1 MCLSISVFSELLTSS
16 LLIGPELR
24 GFLIG
29 EETGIMSFF
38 SFRHTLRLIDVLENL
53 FHSFLW
59 PLHSVLQF
67 SQEGF
72 KWESRNAIQKAK
84 MFCILCKVY

>member
-24 GFLIG
+24 GFFKWRGNRDNLF
-29 EETGIMSFF
+29 SFF
-38 SFRHTLRLIDVLENL
+38 LNTLRLIDVLENL
-53 FHSFLW
+53 FHRFLW

-72 KWESRNAIQKAK
+72 KWESRNAIQKVK